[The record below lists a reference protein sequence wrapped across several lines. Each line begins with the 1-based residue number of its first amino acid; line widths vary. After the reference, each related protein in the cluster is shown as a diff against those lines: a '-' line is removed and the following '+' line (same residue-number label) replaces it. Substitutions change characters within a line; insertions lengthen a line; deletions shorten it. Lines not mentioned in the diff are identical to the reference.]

1 MFLFRHQVY
10 KGFLSSGEAVVIKG
24 ANTDSLQVS
33 TEFTTN
39 EIELL
44 SRIHHRNLVGLIG
57 FCFEK
62 GEHILVYEYMPNGTL
77 RECLTGQTA
86 VSMDWDRRMTLALG
100 SARGIAYLHN
110 EANPP
115 ILHRDIKSSN
125 ILLDDKL
132 MARVADFELSKFV
145 LDGDMLEH
153 VSMRV
158 KGTLVCNVSS
168 P

>member
-1 MFLFRHQVY
+1 MLFFRHQVY

-44 SRIHHRNLVGLIG
+44 SRIHHRNVVGLIG

-77 RECLTGQTA
+77 RECLVGQTGL
-86 VSMDWDRRMTLALG
+86 SMDWDRRIALALG
-100 SARGIAYLHN
+100 AARGISYLHN
-110 EANPP
+110 EASPR
-115 ILHRDIKSSN
+115 ILHGNIRSSN